1 MKRRSELLEMD
12 DPWAWLAD
20 APDEAIALDEAS
32 LLIARDEYP
41 QLAAAHYLTR
51 LDEHAHRL
59 AELMHAPV
67 NRDEPLRRVAA
78 LNRYLFDEAGFVGEE
93 LDYYDPRNS
102 YINEVLDRRRGIPI
116 SLSVIYLHLARSV
129 NLAAEGVSFPGHFL
143 VRLPVDDGILVLD
156 PFHRGRS
163 LGTEELRQRAWGV
176 QTGERPDDE
185 ALIDM
190 LEPTHNRGILVRML
204 RNLKSVYAEKEAWD
218 KALRVADRLVVLNA
232 EATDYRDRGLLY
244 RAIGADNAAA
254 RDLSRF
260 LQMDPETAAEDSA
273 RELLTELAARS
284 HRVH

>member
-1 MKRRSELLEMD
+1 MKRRAELLEMD
-12 DPWAWLAD
+12 DPWTWLAN
-20 APDEAIALDEAS
+20 APDEAIPLDEAS

-41 QLAAAHYLTR
+41 QLQSDHYLAR
-51 LDEHAHRL
+51 LDEHAQRL
-59 AELMHAPV
+59 AELMHSPYSI
-67 NRDEPLRRVAA
+67 DEPLRRVAA
-78 LNRYLFDEAGFVGEE
+78 LNRYLFEEAGFVGEQM
-93 LDYYDPRNS
+93 DYYDPRNS

-129 NLAAEGVSFPGHFL
+129 NLDAEGVSFPGHFL

-204 RNLKSVYAEKEAWD
+204 RNLKSVYAEQQSWD

-232 EATDYRDRGLLY
+232 EAADYRDRGLLY
-244 RAIGADNAAA
+244 RAVGADNAAA
-254 RDLSRF
+254 RDLSQY
-260 LQMDPETAAEDSA
+260 LQMEPESEAEESA

>member
-1 MKRRSELLEMD
+1 VKRRAELLEMD
-12 DPWAWLAD
+12 DPWGWLAD

-41 QLAAAHYLTR
+41 ELQVADYLAR
-51 LDEHAHRL
+51 LDEHAQRL
-59 AELMHAPV
+59 AELMNSPSSGE
-67 NRDEPLRRVAA
+67 EPLRRIAA

-116 SLSVIYLHLARSV
+116 SLSVIYLHLARGLD
-129 NLAAEGVSFPGHFL
+129 LAAEGVSFPGHFL
-143 VRLPVDDGILVLD
+143 VRLPVEDGILVLD
-156 PFHRGRS
+156 PYHRGRS

-185 ALIDM
+185 ALIDL

-218 KALRVADRLVVLNA
+218 KALRVADRLVMLNA
-232 EATDYRDRGLLY
+232 EAADFRDRGLLY
-244 RAIGADNAAA
+244 RAVGAENAAA

-260 LQMDPETAAEDSA
+260 LEMDTASAEDDSA
-273 RELLTELAARS
+273 RELLAELSARA
-284 HRVH
+284 HRIH